1 MCTQTVAECRPFRD
15 ALPTPIPTP
24 IRLHVKTL
32 TGETFHLEVPADA
45 LVDAVKSIIQDK
57 HGIPCDQQ
65 RLINAGCLLEDGH
78 ILTNH
83 NIRDEDT
90 LHMLTSHRRTVI
102 ALPSGGSMTIFAMTL
117 TGRTLTLDAK
127 P

>member
-32 TGETFHLEVPADA
+32 TGETFHLEVPDDA

-65 RLINAGCLLEDGH
+65 RLINAGCLLEDVKWGRH
-78 ILTNH
+78 FMMNRSWVWIICSLT
-83 NIRDEDT
+83 RLVSEE
-90 LHMLTSHRRTVI
+90 
-102 ALPSGGSMTIFAMTL
+102 
-117 TGRTLTLDAK
+117 
-127 P
+127 